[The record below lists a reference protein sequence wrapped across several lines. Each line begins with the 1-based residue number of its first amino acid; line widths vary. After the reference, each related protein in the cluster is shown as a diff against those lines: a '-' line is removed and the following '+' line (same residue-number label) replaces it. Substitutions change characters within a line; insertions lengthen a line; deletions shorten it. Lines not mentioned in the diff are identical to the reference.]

1 MRIWWPAV
9 AVTMVPGLSGLAV
22 GQSAVRGTV
31 RADSSLRAVAAAEIV
46 VEGPEVR
53 LGRAGLTGGF
63 VVGGIPAGR
72 FALAVRAIGYRP
84 LRLTIELTGR
94 DTLELDLRL
103 QLIPQEL
110 APLTVVGRP
119 ARMTAT
125 MEEFERRRRNGFG
138 RFYTRAQLAEREA
151 MHLTD
156 FLRGATG
163 VQFMVLPIG
172 CGSGLAIASMRPRA
186 LPPPSSMNCGDHE
199 VAPGCYLDLYVD
211 GMPVWQWGQG
221 PPPSVDQYAVRDL
234 QAVEV
239 YLGLAQMPAEF
250 PRSSAGCG
258 VLAMWS
264 RTTDP

>member
-125 MEEFERRRRNGFG
+125 TPGFSI
-138 RFYTRAQLAEREA
+138 RS
-151 MHLTD
+151 
-156 FLRGATG
+156 
-163 VQFMVLPIG
+163 I
-172 CGSGLAIASMRPRA
+172 IW
-186 LPPPSSMNCGDHE
+186 
-199 VAPGCYLDLYVD
+199 YLLIVS
-211 GMPVWQWGQG
+211 P
-221 PPPSVDQYAVRDL
+221 
-234 QAVEV
+234 
-239 YLGLAQMPAEF
+239 
-250 PRSSAGCG
+250 
-258 VLAMWS
+258 
-264 RTTDP
+264 